1 MTTEATKTT
10 ATKVTKTMT
19 TKATKRTSAKA
30 TKTTAIRRTAPKII
44 FYLKRP
50 PSNVVAGIDKLFPD
64 NT

>member
-1 MTTEATKTT
+1 M
-10 ATKVTKTMT
+10 

-50 PSNVVAGIDKLFPD
+50 PSNVVAGIDKLLPD